1 MTESMIE
8 RVARAL
14 MSAQESR
21 DLDYASP
28 MVREAYMFAARAA
41 IEAMRE
47 PTDAMVDAMEE
58 HAGTIAPQ
66 YAYEAAIG
74 AALNEQVSGELRR
87 LHRIS
92 LRMRRRRC
100 RMCV

>member
-28 MVREAYMFAARAA
+28 MVREAYLFAARAA

-47 PTDAMVDAMEE
+47 PTEEMLDA
-58 HAGTIAPQ
+58 
-66 YAYEAAIG
+66 AYVGSEIG
-74 AALNEQVSGELRR
+74 DFMDGLPDEVLSQAFTDMIDAALKEGTP
-87 LHRIS
+87 
-92 LRMRRRRC
+92 
-100 RMCV
+100 